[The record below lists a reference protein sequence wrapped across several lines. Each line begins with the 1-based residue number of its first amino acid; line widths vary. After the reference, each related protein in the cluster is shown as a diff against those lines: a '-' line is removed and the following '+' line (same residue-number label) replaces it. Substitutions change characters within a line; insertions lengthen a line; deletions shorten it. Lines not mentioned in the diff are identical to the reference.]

1 MLRFLL
7 DKFKESPGPFK
18 DFRLIVADIAE
29 ELVDLALYYANQL
42 VRHKPTA
49 PASAP
54 AEKPSVTPNTD
65 SPNQPT
71 KQKAAPKSDKPKKKR
86 TTQAKKGVPPKNEP
100 ARSVD
105 VPPILASALD
115 KAANRKK
122 QEFKVLAILWD
133 AQNRNLNAMSAKE
146 ISGHGK
152 LLGLLIRH
160 ENVRK
165 VIRTRLE
172 KYIDIITRENS
183 SGSVYYYAI
192 AESGMAYFESKY
204 LNAEND

>member
-7 DKFKESPGPFK
+7 DKFKETPGPLK

-29 ELVDLALYYANQL
+29 ELMDLALYYANQL
-42 VRHKPTA
+42 VRHKPPA
-49 PASAP
+49 PVSAP
-54 AEKPSVTPNTD
+54 AEKPSMTSNAY
-65 SPNQPT
+65 SPSQPV
-71 KQKAAPKSDKPKKKR
+71 KQKAAPKNDKPKKKR
-86 TTQAKKGVPPKNEP
+86 TTQAKKSVPQKNEP
-100 ARSVD
+100 VRSVD

-133 AQNRNLNAMSAKE
+133 VQNRNLDVMSAKE
-146 ISGHGK
+146 ISEHGK
-152 LLGLLIRH
+152 LLGLVIRH

-204 LNAEND
+204 LNVENI

>member
-18 DFRLIVADIAE
+18 DFRLIIGDIAE

-42 VRHKPTA
+42 LHHKPTA
-49 PASAP
+49 SVSAP
-54 AEKPSVTPNTD
+54 TEKPSETHVSNGP
-65 SPNQPT
+65 SQPA

-86 TTQAKKGVPPKNEP
+86 TTQTKKSVPQKNEP
-100 ARSVD
+100 VRSLD
-105 VPPILASALD
+105 VPPTLASALD

-133 AQNRNLNAMSAKE
+133 AQKRNMEAMSAKE
-146 ISGHGK
+146 ISEHGK

-165 VIRTRLE
+165 VIRMRIE
-172 KYIDIITRENS
+172 KYVDIVTRENS

-204 LNAEND
+204 LDDENV